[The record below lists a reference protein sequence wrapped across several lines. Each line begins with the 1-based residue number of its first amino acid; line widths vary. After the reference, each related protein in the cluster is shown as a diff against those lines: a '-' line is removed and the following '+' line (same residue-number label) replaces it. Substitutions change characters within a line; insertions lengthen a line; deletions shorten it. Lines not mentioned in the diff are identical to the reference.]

1 MIFTRLNEK
10 SKGDME
16 MLLTVMPEINQILD
30 YEIKFWELMQNTN
43 KFPTIMGL
51 VNEYKKLNL
60 LVQKIGAPAISRAIY
75 EHEKSIM
82 IELLCQYIIGNEII
96 IE

>member
-10 SKGDME
+10 SKGDMD

-51 VNEYKKLNL
+51 VDEY
-60 LVQKIGAPAISRAIY
+60 
-75 EHEKSIM
+75 
-82 IELLCQYIIGNEII
+82 
-96 IE
+96 